1 MAPPG
6 LNGPVTVLVPVTVA
20 GEVTVKLVGSAAPPT
35 PGSSVRAVA
44 SLVPLP
50 SASKLAVP

>member
-1 MAPPG
+1 M
-6 LNGPVTVLVPVTVA
+6 NVPVTVLVDVTVA
-20 GEVTVKLVGSAAPPT
+20 GDVTVKLVGLAAPTT
-35 PGSSVRAVA
+35 PGSSVSALD